1 METLWLPKRPSAAP
15 GPVPSARSLAA
26 QAAAYRAYA
35 QRKDAGEFGHTPR
48 VQSMRITI
56 EGGVRVYQALAEWAR
71 WAAEYRLPG
80 AGPEE

>member
-1 METLWLPKRPSAAP
+1 LWKRCGFPRGLRQP
-15 GPVPSARSLAA
+15 
-26 QAAAYRAYA
+26 RAYA
-35 QRKDAGEFGHTPR
+35 QCKDAGEFGHTPR

-56 EGGVRVYQALAEWAR
+56 EGGVRVYRALAEWAR